1 MSLAAKAA
9 LFNTKIPKVTAA
21 MMDAGNAE
29 LVLSDDPFDC
39 TKINIDHIPILV
51 TVSKIGEAFVVDPS
65 AEEEE
70 CSSASLVIG
79 ASQNNGK
86 TFMTNTQT
94 IGSGSFQ
101 QSTLISCINLGLAT
115 SKSLNDCL
123 VRALEMEKSRTER
136 DGKKTVGFLLDISF
150 N

>member
-1 MSLAAKAA
+1 MFDAVSLAAKAA

-29 LVLSDDPFDC
+29 LVLSDDPYDC
-39 TKINIDHIPILV
+39 TKINIEHIPILV
-51 TVSKIGEAFVVDPS
+51 TVSKIGEACVVDPS

-79 ASQNNGK
+79 ASQKNGK

-94 IGSGSFQ
+94 IGSGSFHP
-101 QSTLISCINLGLAT
+101 STMFDSIKLGLSA
-115 SKSLNDCL
+115 SKCL
-123 VRALEMEKSRTER
+123 DEFLVKALKLEESRTAR
-136 DGKKTVGFLLDISF
+136 DGKKTVGFLSS
-150 N
+150 

>member
-1 MSLAAKAA
+1 
-9 LFNTKIPKVTAA
+9 

-51 TVSKIGEAFVVDPS
+51 TVSKIGESFVVDPS

-79 ASQNNGK
+79 ASQKNGK
-86 TFMTNTQT
+86 TYMTNTQT
-94 IGSGSFQ
+94 IGSGSFHPN
-101 QSTLISCINLGLAT
+101 TLFDCIKLGLSA
-115 SKSLNDCL
+115 SKSLDEYL
-123 VRALEMEKSRTER
+123 VRALKLEVTRTER
-136 DGKKTVGFLLDISF
+136 DGKKTIGFLSS
-150 N
+150 

>member
-1 MSLAAKAA
+1 
-9 LFNTKIPKVTAA
+9 
-21 MMDAGNAE
+21 MDAGAAE

-51 TVSKIGEAFVVDPS
+51 TVSKIGEACVVDPS

-79 ASQNNGK
+79 ASQKNGK

-94 IGSGSFQ
+94 IGRGSFHPNTMFD
-101 QSTLISCINLGLAT
+101 SIKLGLSA
-115 SKSLNDCL
+115 SKSLDDCL
-123 VRALEMEKSRTER
+123 VRALKLEENRVEK
-136 DGKKTVGFLLDISF
+136 DGKKTVGFLHS
-150 N
+150 